1 MWARPGASPTQRT
14 VWAVAPVAKR
24 LPRLRPLD
32 DIAHLHLELAFEHRQ
47 AFDGAALVSFEIQHA
62 AGFRLHVVP
71 LQPLHRLDPADDGEA
86 HLAVVGEED
95 RRVGLRG
102 FLDEGL
108 FLAGREDALDRDVE
122 SLAQAPDGGERRVGL
137 VALDLADDRLRDPG
151 LLGQF
156 REDRLYAFLSRWTVL
171 PS

>member
-1 MWARPGASPTQRT
+1 MGASGCIADAADRMG
-14 VWAVAPVAKR
+14 AVAPVASVS
-24 LPRLRPLD
+24 P
-32 DIAHLHLELAFEHRQ
+32 AFARWTTSLTSTSNSPSSTRQ

-62 AGFRLHVVP
+62 ARFRLHVVP